1 MINIENYLRLSIVDA
16 VLVLISTFLIVLIGR
31 KYFWDI
37 LKDYL
42 DKRQE
47 YIKAQLQEAEGNNKE
62 SQSLFM
68 KSKSEVMRARKQ
80 ADEILELAE
89 SDARKEAN
97 IILSEARKKAE
108 ELLVRAREEIEL
120 EQREAEEA
128 MKEQMGVI
136 ALAAAKEIIEKE
148 VDEKTHRRFIK
159 DFIQEAGEGVWGA

>member
-1 MINIENYLRLSIVDA
+1 MINIENYLRLSVVDA
-16 VLVLISTFLIVLIGR
+16 LLVLISTFLIVLIGR

-47 YIKAQLQEAEGNNKE
+47 YIKAQLQEAEGKNKE
-62 SQSLFM
+62 SQSLFKESKEEIM
-68 KSKSEVMRARKQ
+68 KARKQ
-80 ADEILELAE
+80 AHEIVEMAE

-97 IILSEARKKAE
+97 MILTEAREKAE
-108 ELLVRAREEIEL
+108 ELLERARDEIAL
-120 EQREAEEA
+120 EKREAAES

-148 VDEKTHRRFIK
+148 VDEKAHRKFIK
-159 DFIQEAGEGVWGA
+159 DFIHEAGEGVWGA